1 MKEILKEISSKVEFS
16 KTLHTIADMGVE
28 KLVAS
33 AVGATLWDLAT
44 IYVLLIL
51 LIVVDIFTHCIW
63 EASKLYKK
71 MYDKKI
77 VERCGGLLTYIKYL
91 NHAHKFHGY
100 IDSYLLRDGFWNK
113 VICYFLLIVVG
124 FTADQILK
132 LSHIPEFTCTIFCG
146 ILACTEVLSIC
157 ENLNN
162 AGIAIAGEIRSLVFK
177 RKEGIK

>member
-1 MKEILKEISSKVEFS
+1 MKDIFKEMISKIDFTNTA
-16 KTLHTIADMGVE
+16 KTIADKGVE

-33 AVGATLWDLAT
+33 AVASTLWDLAA
-44 IYVLLIL
+44 IYVLLIV
-51 LIVVDIFTHCIW
+51 LIVVDIFTHCVY
-63 EASKLYKK
+63 ESSKLYKN

-91 NHAHKFHGY
+91 NQAHKFHGY

-113 VICYFLLIVVG
+113 IICYFLLIVVG
-124 FTADQILK
+124 FVADQILK
-132 LSHIPEFTCTIFCG
+132 LSHIPQFTCTIFCG

-162 AGIAIAGEIRSLVFK
+162 AGIAIAGEIRSLVSK

>member
-1 MKEILKEISSKVEFS
+1 MKDILKEMLSKIDLGN
-16 KTLHTIADMGVE
+16 TLKSIADKGIE

-33 AVGATLWDLAT
+33 AVASTLWDLAA
-44 IYVLLIL
+44 IYVLLIV
-51 LIVVDIFTHCIW
+51 LIVVDIFTHCIY
-63 EASKLYKK
+63 EASKLYKN

-77 VERCGGLLTYIKYL
+77 VDRRGGLLTYVKYL
-91 NHAHKFHGY
+91 NQAHKFHGY

-113 VICYFLLIVVG
+113 IICYFLLIVVG
-124 FTADQILK
+124 FVADQILK
-132 LSHIPEFTCTIFCG
+132 LSHIPQFTCTIFCG

-162 AGIAIAGEIRSLVFK
+162 AGIAIAGEIRNLISK

>member
-1 MKEILKEISSKVEFS
+1 MLSKIDLGNTLKS
-16 KTLHTIADMGVE
+16 IADKGIE

-33 AVGATLWDLAT
+33 AVPSTLWDLAA
-44 IYVLLIL
+44 IYVLLIV
-51 LIVVDIFTHCIW
+51 LIVVDIFTHCIY
-63 EASKLYKK
+63 EASKLYKN

-77 VERCGGLLTYIKYL
+77 VDRRGGLLTYVKYL
-91 NHAHKFHGY
+91 NQAHKFHGY

-113 VICYFLLIVVG
+113 IICYFLLIVVG
-124 FTADQILK
+124 FVADQILK
-132 LSHIPEFTCTIFCG
+132 LSHIPQFTCTIFCG

-162 AGIAIAGEIRSLVFK
+162 AGIAIAGEIRNLISK